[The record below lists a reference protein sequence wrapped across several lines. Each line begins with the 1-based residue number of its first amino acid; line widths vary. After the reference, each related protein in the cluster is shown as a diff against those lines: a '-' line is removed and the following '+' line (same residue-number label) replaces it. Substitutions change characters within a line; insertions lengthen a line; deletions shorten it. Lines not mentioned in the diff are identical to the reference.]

1 MFRFLL
7 SLTGVYGKRA
17 KVLQKNLYRILRI
30 AAVWFSKRGI
40 YLKKKEAL
48 FIGALLVI
56 SVVLCIFVY
65 VVPHGTHGS
74 IQITVDGELYGTYS
88 LDEDQVIQIGDTN
101 VCEIK
106 DGEVKMTEAD
116 CPDHL
121 CIKQP
126 AVGSAGGYIVCLP
139 NRVVIHGEGDSDSQ
153 GSDVGFDAVV

>member
-1 MFRFLL
+1 M
-7 SLTGVYGKRA
+7 
-17 KVLQKNLYRILRI
+17 
-30 AAVWFSKRGI
+30 
-40 YLKKKEAL
+40 KKKEAV

-65 VVPHGTHGS
+65 A
-74 IQITVDGELYGTYS
+74 TYS
-88 LDEDQVIQIGDTN
+88 LAEDQVIQIGDTN

-121 CIKQP
+121 CMKQP

-139 NRVVIHGEGDSDSQ
+139 NRVVIQGEGDSDSQ
-153 GSDVGFDAVV
+153 DSESGFDAVV

>member
-1 MFRFLL
+1 M
-7 SLTGVYGKRA
+7 
-17 KVLQKNLYRILRI
+17 ILVKAI
-30 AAVWFSKRGI
+30 NEEVSF
-40 YLKKKEAL
+40 LKKKEAV

-65 VVPHGTHGS
+65 AVPHGTHGS

-88 LDEDQVIQIGDTN
+88 LAEEQVIQIGDTN

-106 DGEVKMTEAD
+106 NGEVKMTEAN

-121 CIKQP
+121 CMKQP

-139 NRVVIHGEGDSDSQ
+139 NKVVIEGKKSSSSNSEDELVIDS
-153 GSDVGFDAVV
+153 VT

>member
-1 MFRFLL
+1 M
-7 SLTGVYGKRA
+7 
-17 KVLQKNLYRILRI
+17 
-30 AAVWFSKRGI
+30 
-40 YLKKKEAL
+40 KKKEAV
-48 FIGALLVI
+48 FIGALLII
-56 SVVLCIFVY
+56 SVVLCILVY

-139 NRVVIHGEGDSDSQ
+139 NRVVIQGEGDSDSQ
-153 GSDVGFDAVV
+153 GSDGGFDAVV

>member
-1 MFRFLL
+1 MM
-7 SLTGVYGKRA
+7 
-17 KVLQKNLYRILRI
+17 ILVQAI
-30 AAVWFSKRGI
+30 NEEVSF
-40 YLKKKEAL
+40 LKKKEAV

-65 VVPHGTHGS
+65 AVPHGTHGS

-88 LDEDQVIQIGDTN
+88 LAEDQVIQIGDTN

-121 CIKQP
+121 CMKQP

-139 NRVVIHGEGDSDSQ
+139 NRVVIQGEGDSDSQ
-153 GSDVGFDAVV
+153 DSESGFDAVV